1 MVFTLLVILFS
12 AVLFL
17 NWYHSMVYKFKQI
30 VNELLP
36 FICLVILAIIF
47 ILFNKEII
55 YMIKEVQG
63 FIW

>member
-1 MVFTLLVILFS
+1 MV
-12 AVLFL
+12 
-17 NWYHSMVYKFKQI
+17 HKFKQI
-30 VNELLP
+30 IIELLP

>member
-1 MVFTLLVILFS
+1 M
-12 AVLFL
+12 LFL
-17 NWYHSMVYKFKQI
+17 NWCHSMVYKFKQI